1 VPTLAFVNDTNQVD
15 ESRKLSDFDASFT
28 PVLEI
33 SKMTSV
39 NVTPTENIK
48 QVSLEKEE

>member
-1 VPTLAFVNDTNQVD
+1 MPTLAFVNDTNQVD

-33 SKMTSV
+33 SKIASV
-39 NVTPTENIK
+39 NVTPTENTKHI
-48 QVSLEKEE
+48 SLEKEE